1 MATRAGFVTISIILG
16 VRRETVRRDAVGVP
30 TTGVTRR
37 PTIVTSEEVL
47 LPLRQ
52 RVKRGGKLKRGRV
65 GRVDI
70 WIVGV
75 TPKIAPPGGTIV
87 VPVFRR
93 VVYPGNTVGGGPL
106 PIGPSRL

>member
-1 MATRAGFVTISIILG
+1 MASRAGFVIISIILG
-16 VRRETVRRDAVGVP
+16 VVRETVWRNTVWVP

-52 RVKRGGKLKRGRV
+52 RVERGGKLKRGRV

-70 WIVGV
+70 WIVWV
-75 TPKIAPPGGTIV
+75 TPKIAPPGGTIII
-87 VPVFRR
+87 PDFRR
-93 VVYPGNTVGGGPL
+93 VVYPGKTVGGGPL